1 MDNKISH
8 SLKSFQRYLFVF
20 AAFLVM
26 FLLSC
31 SVKASIKTLA
41 GFPPKTEQGI
51 PKGNHNLSVNT
62 FEKCSQIDFVD
73 SQIDHKSSYSPHD
86 LLPVILLAVTTIFFF
101 GIRQERKETKHPLY
115 GGSGKIRN
123 SISIFL
129 EYRKLLIHFSL

>member
-1 MDNKISH
+1 MNDTTSH

-26 FLLSC
+26 FLSSC

-41 GFPPKTEQGI
+41 GFPPKTEQGS

-62 FEKCSQIDFVD
+62 FEKCSQIDVID
-73 SQIDHKSSYSPHD
+73 SQIDYKTSYSPQD

-101 GIRQERKETKHPLY
+101 GLHQESKETKHPLY
-115 GGSGKIRN
+115 NGSGKIRN

>member
-1 MDNKISH
+1 MNNAMSH
-8 SLKSFQRYLFVF
+8 SLKFFQPYLFVF

-26 FLLSC
+26 FLSSC

-41 GFPPKTEQGI
+41 GFPPNTEQGV

-62 FEKCSQIDFVD
+62 FEKCSQIDVID
-73 SQIDHKSSYSPHD
+73 SQIDHKTSYSPHA
-86 LLPVILLAVTTIFFF
+86 LLPVILLAVTAFFFF
-101 GIRQERKETKHPLY
+101 GLRQEKKETKHPLY
-115 GGSGKIRN
+115 NGSGKIRN